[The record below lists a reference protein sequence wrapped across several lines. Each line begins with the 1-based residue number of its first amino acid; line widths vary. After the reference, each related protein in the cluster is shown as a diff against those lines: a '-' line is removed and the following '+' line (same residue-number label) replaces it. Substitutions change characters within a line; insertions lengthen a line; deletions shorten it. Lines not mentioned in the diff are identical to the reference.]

1 MRRSHPVLGSTKCTV
16 PKKDVSLKT
25 LIAMCLFSGFSFDAR
40 SSQARLC
47 KPLRTRSKKWK
58 EREHQAVGMTAIL
71 RTQLLLSASSSC
83 CSEEDLPLVFS
94 VLDAVGSTLDGDF
107 GSRRVV
113 RGRDPR
119 RCNRRRR
126 PRVHVIGR
134 IVHSS
139 RGWCSAECAGDLRGP
154 HRRRQG
160 LLRSGTTSALMRL
173 YESSTRAG
181 EDRTCCLVRGR
192 AALLCWHCIRLQLP
206 QLCCNGRMDR
216 MQAVCNM
223 HWVKS
228 VV

>member
-1 MRRSHPVLGSTKCTV
+1 MRLSLSVPSHAQALLER
-16 PKKDVSLKT
+16 VSRQGV
-25 LIAMCLFSGFSFDAR
+25 IGR
-40 SSQARLC
+40 
-47 KPLRTRSKKWK
+47 
-58 EREHQAVGMTAIL
+58 REHQAVGMTAIL